1 MRFHTANN
9 NARQIKG
16 VFAGCAGAFIG
27 IGLMSA
33 LVNILYLTG
42 SLFMMEVYDRVLPS
56 RSLPTLV
63 ALFAIV
69 AVLYAFQGLFDAL
82 RGRLLVRLSD
92 RLDQALSSRIY
103 DAVIGLQ
110 LRQPVSG
117 RQAQPF
123 RDLDTIRSFLSGS
136 GPIALFDLPWLPF
149 YIAICFAF
157 HFWLGVTALAGAFIL
172 TVITLMTELV
182 SRHPVEAAAGHSA
195 KRNRLAET
203 SRRNAD
209 IISVMGMASPLRAR
223 WQADNRAYV
232 REQRSASDIA
242 SGFGVASKVL
252 RMLLQS
258 GILAVGAWLV
268 INEQATPGI
277 IIAGSILSARALAPV
292 DLAIANWKGF
302 IAARQSRRRLEK
314 TLALLPDGAARMDLP
329 APHALLS
336 VERVGAIPPEAA
348 EPVLQEIAFTLAAGS
363 ALGVI
368 GASGSGKSSLA
379 RLLVGLWR
387 PLKGSIRLDGATLDQ
402 WPAEALARHIGYM
415 PQSVELL
422 DGTIAENIASFD
434 PQARSEG
441 IIAAARAARIHD
453 LVVSLPDGYSTEV
466 GETGRQLSAG
476 QKQRIA
482 LARALYGDPFLVVL
496 DEPNSNLDSE
506 GEDAL
511 TAAIL
516 GIRERGGVAVIIAH
530 RPSALLAVDK
540 VLMLADGRQQAFGPK
555 EEVLAKVLRPV
566 GGAAGALKIVQAA
579 ETGKA

>member
-1 MRFHTANN
+1 MRFHSANN
-9 NARQIKG
+9 NVRQIKG

-63 ALFAIV
+63 ALFGIV
-69 AVLYAFQGLFDAL
+69 VVLYAFQGLFDAL

-92 RLDQALSSRIY
+92 RLDQALSSKIY

-110 LRQPVSG
+110 LRLPVSG
-117 RQAQPF
+117 RQAQPL

-136 GPIALFDLPWLPF
+136 GPLALFDLPWLPF

-157 HFWLGVTALAGAFIL
+157 HFWLGVTALAGAAIL
-172 TVITLMTELV
+172 TIFTLMTELV
-182 SRHPVEAAAGHSA
+182 SRRPVEEAAHHSA

-314 TLALLPDGAARMDLP
+314 TLALLPDGTARMDLP

-336 VERVGAIPPEAA
+336 VERVGAMPPEAT
-348 EPVLQEIAFTLAAGS
+348 EPVLQDIVFTLAAGS

-379 RLLVGLWR
+379 RLLVGLWW
-387 PLKGSIRLDGATLDQ
+387 PLTGAIRLDGATLDQ

-434 PQARSEG
+434 PEARSEK

-482 LARALYGDPFLVVL
+482 LARALYGEPFLVVL

-516 GIRERGGVAVIIAH
+516 GVRERGGVAVIIAH
-530 RPSALLAVDK
+530 RPSALFAVDK

-566 GGAAGALKIVQAA
+566 GGTAGALKVVQAA

>member
-1 MRFHTANN
+1 MRFHSANN
-9 NARQIKG
+9 NVRQIKG

-63 ALFAIV
+63 ALFGIV
-69 AVLYAFQGLFDAL
+69 VVLYAFQGLFDAL

-92 RLDQALSSRIY
+92 RLDQALSSKIY
-103 DAVIGLQ
+103 DAVLGLQ
-110 LRQPVSG
+110 LRLPVSG
-117 RQAQPF
+117 RQAQPL

-136 GPIALFDLPWLPF
+136 GPLALFDLPWLPF

-157 HFWLGVTALAGAFIL
+157 HFWLGVTALAGAAIL
-172 TVITLMTELV
+172 TIFTLMTELV
-182 SRHPVEAAAGHSA
+182 SRRPVEEAARHSA

-209 IISVMGMASPLRAR
+209 IISVMGMASPLRER

-232 REQRSASDIA
+232 REQRSASDVA

-314 TLALLPDGAARMDLP
+314 TLALLPEGNARMDLP

-336 VERVGAIPPEAA
+336 VERVGAVPPEAA
-348 EPVLQEIAFTLAAGS
+348 EPVLQDIVFTLAAGS
-363 ALGVI
+363 GLGVI

-379 RLLVGLWR
+379 RLLVSLWR
-387 PLKGSIRLDGATLDQ
+387 PFKGAIRLDGATLDQ

-434 PQARSEG
+434 PEASSEK
-441 IIAAARAARIHD
+441 IITAARAARIHD

-482 LARALYGDPFLVVL
+482 LARALYGEPFLVVL

-516 GIRERGGVAVIIAH
+516 GVRERGGVAVIIAH
-530 RPSALLAVDK
+530 RPSALFAVDK

-566 GGAAGALKIVQAA
+566 GGTAGALKVVQAA

>member
-1 MRFHTANN
+1 MRHRSANN
-9 NARQIKG
+9 NVRQIKG

-69 AVLYAFQGLFDAL
+69 VVLYAFQGLFDAV
-82 RGRLLVRLSD
+82 RGRLLVRIAD
-92 RLDQALSSRIY
+92 RLDQLLSSRVY

-110 LRQPVSG
+110 LRMPVSG
-117 RQAQPF
+117 RQAQPL

-136 GPIALFDLPWLPF
+136 GPTALFDLPWLPF

-157 HFWLGVTALAGAFIL
+157 HFWLGVTALTGAVIL
-172 TVITLMTELV
+172 TVFTLMTELV
-182 SRHPVEAAAGHSA
+182 SKRPVEEAAQHVSR
-195 KRNRLAET
+195 RNRLIEAT
-203 SRRNAD
+203 RRNAD
-209 IISVMGMASPLRAR
+209 IIAVMGMGVPLRDR

-252 RMLLQS
+252 RMVLQS

-314 TLALLPDGAARMDLP
+314 TLALLPETGMRMDLP
-329 APHALLS
+329 APQALLS
-336 VERVGAIPPEAA
+336 VERVSAIPPEMA
-348 EPVLQEIAFTLAAGS
+348 EPVLQDIAFTLSAGS
-363 ALGVI
+363 GLGVI

-387 PLKGSIRLDGATLDQ
+387 PLKGSIRLDGATLEQ

-415 PQSVELL
+415 PQAIELL

-434 PQARSEG
+434 RQASSDK

-516 GIRERGGVAVIIAH
+516 GVRERGGVAVIIAH

-566 GGAAGALKIVQAA
+566 GGAAGALKVVQAV

>member
-1 MRFHTANN
+1 M
-9 NARQIKG
+9 KG
-16 VFAGCAGAFIG
+16 VFAGCTGAFIG
-27 IGLMSA
+27 VGLLSA

-69 AVLYAFQGLFDAL
+69 VVLYVFQGLFDAL
-82 RGRLLVRLSD
+82 RGRLLVRISD
-92 RLDQALSSRIY
+92 RLDQVLSSKIF
-103 DAVIGLQ
+103 DAVIGLE
-110 LRQPVSG
+110 LRLPLSG
-117 RQAQPF
+117 RQAQPL

-136 GPIALFDLPWLPF
+136 GPLALFDLPWLPF

-157 HFWLGVTALAGAFIL
+157 HFWLGVTALAGAAIL
-172 TVITLMTELV
+172 TVFTLMTELV
-182 SRHPVEAAAGHSA
+182 SRRPVEEAARHSSR
-195 KRNRLAET
+195 RNRLAET

-209 IISVMGMASPLRAR
+209 IIAVMGMAPSLRER
-223 WQADNRAYV
+223 WQADNRAFV
-232 REQRSASDIA
+232 REQRSASDVS

-314 TLALLPDGAARMDLP
+314 TLALLPDAPTRMDMP

-336 VERVGAIPPEAA
+336 VERVGAIPPEAH
-348 EPVLQEIAFTLAAGS
+348 EPVLQDIAFTLAAGS
-363 ALGVI
+363 GLGVI

-387 PLKGSIRLDGATLDQ
+387 PMKGSIRLDGATLDQ
-402 WPAEALARHIGYM
+402 WPAAALARHIGYM
-415 PQSVELL
+415 PQSIELL

-434 PQARSEG
+434 PEATSEK
-441 IIAAARAARIHD
+441 IIAAARLARVHD

-476 QKQRIA
+476 QRQRIA

-516 GIRERGGVAVIIAH
+516 GVRERGGVVVVIAH
-530 RPSALLAVDK
+530 RPSALFAVDK

-555 EEVLAKVLRPV
+555 DEVLAKVLRPV
-566 GGAAGALKIVQAA
+566 GGTAGALKVVQAA

>member
-1 MRFHTANN
+1 MRFHSANN
-9 NARQIKG
+9 NVRQIKG

-63 ALFAIV
+63 ALFGIV
-69 AVLYAFQGLFDAL
+69 VVLYAFQGLFDAL

-92 RLDQALSSRIY
+92 RLDQALSSKIY

-110 LRQPVSG
+110 LRLPVSG
-117 RQAQPF
+117 RQAQPL

-136 GPIALFDLPWLPF
+136 GPLALFDLPWLPF

-157 HFWLGVTALAGAFIL
+157 HFWLGVTALAGAAIL
-172 TVITLMTELV
+172 TIFTLMTELV
-182 SRHPVEAAAGHSA
+182 SRRPVEEAAHHSA

-314 TLALLPDGAARMDLP
+314 TLALLPDGTARMDLP

-336 VERVGAIPPEAA
+336 VERVGTMPPEAT
-348 EPVLQEIAFTLAAGS
+348 EPVLQDIVFTLAAGS

-387 PLKGSIRLDGATLDQ
+387 PLKGAIRLDGATLDQ

-434 PQARSEG
+434 PEARSEK

-482 LARALYGDPFLVVL
+482 LARALYGEPFLVVL

-516 GIRERGGVAVIIAH
+516 GVRERGGVAVIIAH
-530 RPSALLAVDK
+530 RPSALFAVDK

-566 GGAAGALKIVQAA
+566 GGTAGALKVVQAA